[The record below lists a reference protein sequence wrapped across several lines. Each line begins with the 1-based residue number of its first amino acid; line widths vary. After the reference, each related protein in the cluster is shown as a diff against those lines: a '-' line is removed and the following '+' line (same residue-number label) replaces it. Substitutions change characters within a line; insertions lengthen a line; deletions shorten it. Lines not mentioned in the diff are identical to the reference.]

1 VDQPFQLQSAQCCK
15 LIAIFRNREDAR
27 LPDVARQVLAVL
39 AAEVERIRAAA
50 ATL

>member
-15 LIAIFRNREDAR
+15 LIAISAR